1 MPSQSS
7 LGINYLD
14 NQIKKLRSIFK
25 NGLDVLTLK
34 VKILKE
40 FIKLGSKLSELFI
53 KIYMNSWRVEFQKF
67 LHGKALTKIQLL
79 SSMVLLE
86 EMFQLLLLQLN
97 LLLPLS
103 QWKLLRRP
111 QQKLNQ
117 QINHAVRFKEE
128 WLLNSVITRK
138 RTVILLS
145 MKMMPNQEW
154 VSTFTIV
161 KTLR

>member
-53 KIYMNSWRVEFQKF
+53 KIYMNS
-67 LHGKALTKIQLL
+67 
-79 SSMVLLE
+79 
-86 EMFQLLLLQLN
+86 
-97 LLLPLS
+97 
-103 QWKLLRRP
+103 
-111 QQKLNQ
+111 
-117 QINHAVRFKEE
+117 
-128 WLLNSVITRK
+128 
-138 RTVILLS
+138 
-145 MKMMPNQEW
+145 
-154 VSTFTIV
+154 
-161 KTLR
+161 